1 VSPWPRAVLFDLDG
15 TLIDSA
21 PDLRNAVNELLGL
34 NGLGPL
40 SLDQVRLMIG
50 DGAKLLVERAFEAAG
65 RRLSPAELDRQFD
78 VMLSDI
84 YGKHLTGE
92 TVPIPGALE
101 VVSRLKGEGCKLA
114 VVTNKPERFTAEV
127 LDHYG
132 FSPFI
137 DTFIGGNAGVE
148 KKPAP
153 DMLLAALKRL
163 GVAPEDAVMVGDGPA
178 DIEAARRADVF
189 SVLLHGGYGQPVE
202 AEPDRFINSLDE
214 LLAVFS
220 AR

>member
-1 VSPWPRAVLFDLDG
+1 MTLWPKAVLFDLDG

-21 PDLRNAVNELLGL
+21 PDLRNAVNELLARS
-34 NGLGPL
+34 GLGPL
-40 SLDQVRLMIG
+40 PLDRVRGMIG
-50 DGAKLLVERAFEAAG
+50 DGAKLLVERAFAAAG
-65 RRLSPAELDRQFD
+65 RPLPPAELDRQFD
-78 VMLSDI
+78 LMLSDI
-84 YGKHLTGE
+84 YGRHLTGE
-92 TVPIPGALE
+92 TVLIPGALE
-101 VVSRLKGEGCKLA
+101 IVKRLKREGRGTA
-114 VVTNKPERFTAEV
+114 VVTNKPERFTGAV

-163 GVAPEDAVMVGDGPA
+163 GVAPGDAVMVGDGPA
-178 DIEAARRADVF
+178 DIEAARGAGVF

-202 AEPDRFINSLDE
+202 AAPDRFINSLEE
-214 LLAVFS
+214 LSATFS
-220 AR
+220 VR